1 MGLDRQGRHRR
12 TAEILERLY
21 RGRTEEVCDQLAHH
35 WAQSDK
41 RAQALPYLL
50 TAADGAVAVGANQE
64 AIDHLQAALTLAA
77 EHPGTVGQEE
87 LNAIRLKLAG
97 LHFVVGE
104 R

>member
-1 MGLDRQGRHRR
+1 MRRQR
-12 TAEILERLY
+12 
-21 RGRTEEVCDQLAHH
+21 V
-35 WAQSDK
+35 
-41 RAQALPYLL
+41 

-64 AIDHLQAALTLAA
+64 AIGHLQAALALAT
-77 EHPGTVGQEE
+77 EHPGVTGKDE